1 MLVRFHFTPA
11 GWFWYVAE
19 EQVGLS
25 QPTTRR
31 LGTSADFIADSTLLS
46 PSG

>member
-19 EQVGLS
+19 EQVG
-25 QPTTRR
+25 PFATYDEA
-31 LGTSADFIADSTLLS
+31 LGHQRGFHR
-46 PSG
+46 